1 MGVLGTCVVYL
12 LIGLAV
18 GVALLLR
25 SEQHSLVHQL
35 SVALGGILFWPFFAP
50 LLLAG
55 PSLPTSARPNRP
67 PAGGRLARVQQSLL
81 EGMTGLKGVA
91 EEVLAPELARVR
103 GLADSVVGMEHR
115 LDDMNRLLDTPEFE
129 RTAAATALEALHARG
144 LGDGDPR
151 VQSVKARLRNIDRLQ
166 AMRARTSDDI
176 ERVVL
181 KLEELSSQ
189 LRLLAFA
196 GRVDADV
203 VRMIKEIAE
212 SVEDVTE
219 GLLAEESPAAG
230 AP

>member
-1 MGVLGTCVVYL
+1 MSFPGTCVVYL

-25 SEQHSLVHQL
+25 SEEHSLLNQL
-35 SVALGGILFWPFFAP
+35 SVALGGVLFWPFFAP

-55 PSLPTSARPNRP
+55 PAIPMDARRSRAP
-67 PAGGRLARVQQSLL
+67 GGSHFAAVQQSLL
-81 EGMTGLKGVA
+81 TAMSGLKGVA

-103 GLADSVVGMEHR
+103 GLADSVTAMEHR
-115 LDDMNRLLDTPEFE
+115 LEEMSRLLDTPEFDGK
-129 RTAAATALEALHARG
+129 AAAAALEGLVARG
-144 LGDGDPR
+144 LGDQDPR

-166 AMRARTSDDI
+166 SMRTRTSDDI

-196 GRVDADV
+196 GRVDADI
-203 VRMIKEIAE
+203 VRVIKEIAE
-212 SVEDVTE
+212 SVSDVTE
-219 GLLAEESPAAG
+219 GLLADEVPVAIG
-230 AP
+230 